1 MVEAMKGKDIRDTDE
16 MGKRIQCNIPGSYIR
31 KSIRR
36 AIWGVSVIIY
46 LKNTCG
52 ERKGKK
58 ELKI

>member
-36 AIWGVSVIIY
+36 AI
-46 LKNTCG
+46 
-52 ERKGKK
+52 
-58 ELKI
+58 